1 MPAPRNKGVIKMKKF
16 IYAASVLGTLV
27 SGFASYANEVAL
39 RTTSEVY
46 PIGKAYRA
54 VKARDDYAL
63 MTRAYFN
70 REDLVYEFAY
80 KAEDGS
86 MKEVVFDAV
95 SGQTE

>member
-1 MPAPRNKGVIKMKKF
+1 MKKF

-27 SGFASYANEVAL
+27 SGFASYAEEVAL
-39 RTTSEVY
+39 KTTSEVSS
-46 PIGKAYRA
+46 IGKAYRT

-63 MTRAYFN
+63 MIRAYFN

-86 MKEVVFDAV
+86 TKEVVFDAV
-95 SGQTE
+95 SGQVE

>member
-1 MPAPRNKGVIKMKKF
+1 MKKL
-16 IYAASVLGTLV
+16 IYTASVLGVLV
-27 SGFASYANEVAL
+27 SGFASYADEYAPK
-39 RTTSEVY
+39 TTGKLYS
-46 PIGKAYRA
+46 IGKAYSA

-86 MKEVVFDAV
+86 LKEVVFNAV
-95 SGQTE
+95 SGETE